1 MSVPLGVYTRYDR
14 LGASSRLRYYGY
26 RAAFEAAGFAPEF
39 YPFFSDAYLTRLYA
53 GRGKSRLLAAA
64 ALVRRFAAS
73 TRLPEKLLIEY
84 ELLPELPYGIEA
96 RFLRGR
102 RYVLNFDDDVWIK
115 YEGRGRLADKYDRLV
130 ARGVRRGLRERPA
143 AWKRC

>member
-39 YPFFSDAYLTRLYA
+39 HPFFSDAYLTRLYA

-64 ALVRRFAAS
+64 ALVRRKGFG
-73 TRLPEKLLIEY
+73 P
-84 ELLPELPYGIEA
+84 
-96 RFLRGR
+96 
-102 RYVLNFDDDVWIK
+102 D
-115 YEGRGRLADKYDRLV
+115 
-130 ARGVRRGLRERPA
+130 RERRT
-143 AWKRC
+143 RCQNPKN

>member
-64 ALVRRFAAS
+64 AL
-73 TRLPEKLLIEY
+73 TPQEKDM
-84 ELLPELPYGIEA
+84 
-96 RFLRGR
+96 LRQ
-102 RYVLNFDDDVWIK
+102 
-115 YEGRGRLADKYDRLV
+115 
-130 ARGVRRGLRERPA
+130 RGLWPKQPREDV
-143 AWKRC
+143 